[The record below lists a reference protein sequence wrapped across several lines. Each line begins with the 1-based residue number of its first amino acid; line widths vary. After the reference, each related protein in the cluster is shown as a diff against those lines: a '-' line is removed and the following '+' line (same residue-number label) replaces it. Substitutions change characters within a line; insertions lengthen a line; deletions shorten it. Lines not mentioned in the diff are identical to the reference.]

1 MKRLNKLASVFCV
14 AAMALTA
21 MTGCEGSD
29 MFSVNSPDW
38 LSEKIDSIEKA
49 NQSTEEVLVGM
60 NEDVY
65 TVGNTDFSSGFWT
78 SFSKYYV
85 VQDNQ
90 KWNAV
95 FNLNINPS
103 ATNTYNNF
111 VLIITNDV
119 DRGGT
124 GYTEYGAIRFDNQ
137 PSGNSEW
144 GDHIDRKYVQSN
156 LTFETDKDKGVEKLG
171 GKVTLTV
178 DRSRVDT
185 FMVKITNGTV
195 TKTYIQPSK
204 IANLN
209 ADESNTNIRCFLVP
223 DGSFIDFQQSN
234 IEPIGGY
241 TSAQDK
247 APVSMVLNNVPAEVD
262 ENTPLEKAMEN
273 VSATVT
279 FEEGIT
285 KVIPA
290 KELYF
295 SAINDMNV
303 SGTKNLIVIYNKT
316 FKGENA
322 STPIVAQKTFEV
334 VPAIKALHIVSAP
347 TRLTYK
353 YYEAAGITNPA
364 SAVFPVDTK
373 GLTVQAT
380 YLNGVTRDITLD
392 KLVISAVPMKAG
404 KQAVTVIAKNGV
416 KTTFDVTVEK
426 HAATFVTPSPAILG
440 AEDCTTGWWGAH
452 LDADVKVPAGETRAF
467 SFTNLG
473 GAANWNNYVV
483 VLRNAALA
491 EYVVVRS
498 DNFGWTG
505 DNSGPYGWKNCTAGS
520 TGAADW
526 ATWLAGMNGAKVV
539 VYVTNNNNGTA
550 DVLAITTGT
559 DGKVNTQYY
568 YGIDGVDAND
578 LFVDFTV
585 DSSCLKFD
593 TAASARKHYTRAHRR

>member
-29 MFSVNSPDW
+29 MFSVSSPDW

-103 ATNTYNNF
+103 ATNTYKNF
-111 VLIITNDV
+111 ALLITNDV

-144 GDHIDRKYVQSN
+144 GDHIDRSCVQSN
-156 LTFETDKDKGVEKLG
+156 LTFETDKDKGVDKLG

-223 DGSFIDFQQSN
+223 EGSFIDFQQSN
-234 IEPIGGY
+234 VEPIGGY

-262 ENTPLEKAMEN
+262 KGTTLEEAMQN

-279 FEEGIT
+279 FEEGVT

-290 KELYF
+290 SELLF
-295 SAINDMNV
+295 SAINDMDKV
-303 SGTKNLIVIYNKT
+303 GEKTLIVIYNKT

-322 STPIVAQKTFEV
+322 ATPIVANAKFNV
-334 VPAIKALHIVSAP
+334 VAGIKAITVTQAP
-347 TRLTYK
+347 TRTNYYYYNSAAVDGVNHTLAFDPTGMVVNATYVEGEPGVIDNSKLTFSRIP
-353 YYEAAGITNPA
+353 ATAGKHEVTITTENGRTA
-364 SAVFPVDTK
+364 TVEVNVAESAVK
-373 GLTVQAT
+373 
-380 YLNGVTRDITLD
+380 
-392 KLVISAVPMKAG
+392 
-404 KQAVTVIAKNGV
+404 AVTP
-416 KTTFDVTVEK
+416 
-426 HAATFVTPSPAILG
+426 TPVSLG
-440 AEDCTTGWWGAH
+440 AEDCSTAWWTEFTN
-452 LDADVKVPAGETRAF
+452 DMKIPAGETF
-467 SFTNLG
+467 EFNFTNYSSG
-473 GAANWNNYVV
+473 VNNWNNYVLI
-483 VLRNAALA
+483 LRKADLA
-491 EYVVVRS
+491 EYAVVRA
-498 DNFGWTG
+498 DN
-505 DNSGPYGWKNCTAGS
+505 YGWGNGYAACTPIG
-520 TGAADW
+520 TQGDW
-526 ATWLAGMNGAKVV
+526 ATWLATMNGAKVKMF
-539 VYVTNNNNGTA
+539 VTNCNNGTA
-550 DVLAITTGT
+550 DIQAIVTGT
-559 DGKVNTQYY
+559 DGSVTVQNYLGINT
-568 YGIDGVDAND
+568 IDPSD
-578 LFVDFTV
+578 LNVAFTV
-585 DSSCLKFD
+585 DSSHLKFGS
-593 TAASARKHYTRAHRR
+593 AAARKHYTRAHRR